1 MRRNIYFFTFLFLV
15 FNGQVKAQ
23 KDNTDRLTGIYQA
36 YIDPSVEFIIKNNG
50 KQLMLEIPGQG
61 QVNMLT
67 DGGERFRFNEIPVV
81 LQFNMGAGEKVSG
94 FRWTQTNNGQ
104 AAEWIKLPGKDQA
117 AITGHYR
124 LKNDPYKS
132 IFIRENA
139 GKLTSQVNEGPAL
152 PLVDSAGKFR
162 VKAGDYTVWYEFIK
176 DKDGHFSKVISR
188 EGGTLEF
195 VRVKDYD
202 VSLSGGFSRPNG
214 FTRADT
220 LRGMLTPLRTCY
232 DVNFYALNVEVF
244 PYKKFIKGQNSIRFK
259 AVESFDRMQIDLYEN
274 MKIEKIVYHGKELPY
289 TREYNAVFIQFPK
302 TITKGVEESI
312 TVYYEGKPIIPNITE
327 LKGGFLWYQ
336 DRDGNPWIESVCQGS
351 GASLWWPCKDHL
363 SDEPDS
369 MKISVTV
376 PDNLVDISNGRLL
389 DTVSLPGN
397 RKRFDWFVSYPIN
410 NYNVVVNIGNYRHFS
425 DVFVRE
431 KDTMQLHFYCMPYN
445 LEPAKKIF
453 GRTKELLSFL
463 EGSFG
468 EYPFKRDGF
477 TLMESLYPMEHQG
490 AVSIGSINNPFWS
503 DKVDYNES
511 TRTMWHEAAHEWWG
525 NNITEKDIADI
536 WIHEAFATYT
546 EAMLMDFFEGK
557 VASQKLL
564 HTQVPG
570 NKEPVI
576 GSYGVNNFRLGD
588 VYPKGCMMLHTL
600 RSVIDNDSTWFN
612 LLRGLQQQFRYQTV
626 TTEDIVGYIN
636 KTLGKDLTPFF
647 DQYLRHAAL
656 PELQLKFKQ
665 NEDKLEVQYRWKADV
680 SDFNMP
686 IKVTTTKNGVR
697 FIYPEPVWKTITLNG
712 MKQKDFKVDTD
723 GFLVKVI
730 TL

>member
-1 MRRNIYFFTFLFLV
+1 
-15 FNGQVKAQ
+15 
-23 KDNTDRLTGIYQA
+23 
-36 YIDPSVEFIIKNNG
+36 
-50 KQLMLEIPGQG
+50 MLEIPGQG
-61 QVNMLT
+61 QANMLA
-67 DGGERFRFNEIPVV
+67 DGDERFHFNEIPVV
-81 LQFNMGAGEKVSG
+81 LQFNKGAGEKASG
-94 FRWTQTNNGQ
+94 FRWTQTNSGQ
-104 AAEWIKLPGKDQA
+104 AIEWIKLPGEDQT

-132 IFIRENA
+132 IYIRGKA

-152 PLVDSAGKFR
+152 PLADSAGKFR
-162 VKAGDYTVWYEFIK
+162 VKAGDYTIWYEFIK
-176 DKDGHFSKVISR
+176 DKEGHFTKVISQ

-202 VSLSGGFSRPNG
+202 VSVSGGFTRPNG

-232 DVNFYALNVEVF
+232 DVNFYTLDVEVF
-244 PYKKFIKGQNSIRFK
+244 PYKKFIKGQNRIRFK

-274 MKIEKIVYHGKELPY
+274 MKIEKIVYDGKELPY

-369 MKISVTV
+369 MKISVTI
-376 PDNLVDISNGRLL
+376 PDNLVDISNGRLM
-389 DTVSLPGN
+389 DTILLPGN

-410 NYNVVVNIGNYRHFS
+410 NYNVVMNIGNYKHFS

-453 GRTKELLSFL
+453 GRTKEMLSFL
-463 EGSFG
+463 ERSFG

-490 AVSIGSINNPFWS
+490 AVSIGSINSPFWS
-503 DKVDYNES
+503 DKIDYNES

-546 EAMLMDFFEGK
+546 EAMLMEFFEGK
-557 VASQKLL
+557 AAAQKLL
-564 HTQVPG
+564 HGQVPG
-570 NKEPVI
+570 NKEPII

-600 RSVIDNDSTWFN
+600 RNIIDNDSTWFN
-612 LLRGLQQQFRYQTV
+612 LLQGLQRQFRYQTV
-626 TTEDIVGYIN
+626 ATEDIVGYIN
-636 KTLGKDLTPFF
+636 KTLGKNFTPFF

-665 NEDKLEVQYRWKADV
+665 NEDKLEIQYRWKTDV
-680 SDFNMP
+680 NGFTMP
-686 IKVTTTKNGVR
+686 IKVTTTKNGFG
-697 FIYPEPVWKTITLNG
+697 FIYPESVWKTITLNG

-723 GFLVKVI
+723 GFLVKVV

>member
-1 MRRNIYFFTFLFLV
+1 MRRNIYFFTLLFLV
-15 FNGQVKAQ
+15 FSNGLKAQ
-23 KDNTDRLTGIYQA
+23 KGSPDTLTGIYQA

-61 QVNMLT
+61 QVNMLA
-67 DGGERFRFNEIPVV
+67 DGGARFHFKEIPVV
-81 LQFNMGAGEKVSG
+81 LQFNKDAGEKASG
-94 FRWTQTNNGQ
+94 FRWTQNRSGQ
-104 AAEWIKLPGKDQA
+104 AVEWIKLPGEDQR
-117 AITGHYR
+117 AIPGQYR

-132 IFIRENA
+132 IYIKETA

-162 VKAGDYTVWYEFIK
+162 VKAGDYTIWYEFIK
-176 DKDGHFSKVISR
+176 DTEGHFIGVMTR

-195 VRVKDYD
+195 LRVKDYD
-202 VSLSGGFSRPNG
+202 VSFAGGFSRPNG

-220 LRGMLTPLRTCY
+220 LRGTLTPERSCY
-232 DVNFYALNVEVF
+232 DVNFYALDVEVF
-244 PYKKFIKGQNSIRFK
+244 PYRKFIKGQNSIRFK

-274 MKIEKIVYHGKELPY
+274 MKIEKIVYHGQELPY

-302 TITKGVEESI
+302 TISKGVEESI

-351 GASLWWPCKDHL
+351 GASLWWPCKDHQ

-369 MKISVTV
+369 MKISVTI

-410 NYNVVVNIGNYRHFS
+410 NYNVVVNIGNYKHFS
-425 DVFVRE
+425 DVFTRE
-431 KDTMQLHFYCMPYN
+431 KDTMQLHFYCLPYN

-453 GRTKELLSFL
+453 GKTKELLTFF
-463 EGSFG
+463 ERSFG

-490 AVSIGSINNPFWS
+490 AISIGSINEPFWS
-503 DKVDYNES
+503 DKINYSEL
-511 TRTMWHEAAHEWWG
+511 TRTLWHEAAHEWWG
-525 NNITEKDIADI
+525 NNITSKDIADI

-546 EAMLMDFFEGK
+546 EAMVMELFDGK
-557 VASQKLL
+557 VTAQKLL
-564 HTQVPG
+564 RNQVPG
-570 NKEPVI
+570 NKEPII
-576 GSYGVNNFRLGD
+576 GSYGVNDFRLGD

-600 RSVIDNDSTWFN
+600 RNIIGNDSAWFS

-647 DQYLRHAAL
+647 DQYLRHAAI

-665 NEDKLEVQYRWKADV
+665 NKDNLEVQYRWKTDV
-680 SDFNMP
+680 SDLNMP
-686 IKVTTTKNGVR
+686 VKVTTAKNAYN
-697 FIYPEPVWKTITLNG
+697 FIYPESAWKTIMLNG
-712 MKQKDFKVDTD
+712 IKQKGFKVDTD
-723 GFLVKVI
+723 GFLVKVSVQ
-730 TL
+730 

>member
-15 FNGQVKAQ
+15 FNSRVKAQ
-23 KDNTDRLTGIYQA
+23 KDNPNRLTGIYQA

-61 QVNMLT
+61 QVNMLA
-67 DGGERFRFNEIPVV
+67 DGDERFHFNEIPVV
-81 LQFNMGAGEKVSG
+81 LQFNKGAGEKTSG
-94 FRWTQTNNGQ
+94 FRWTQTNSGQ
-104 AAEWIKLPGKDQA
+104 AIEWIKLPGEDQT

-132 IFIRENA
+132 IYIREKA

-152 PLVDSAGKFR
+152 PLADSAGKFR
-162 VKAGDYTVWYEFIK
+162 AKASDYTIWYEFIK
-176 DKDGHFSKVISR
+176 DTKGHFTKVISR

-202 VSLSGGFSRPNG
+202 VSLSSGFSRPNG

-232 DVNFYALNVEVF
+232 DVSFYALDVEVF

-274 MKIEKIVYHGKELPY
+274 MRIEKIVYHGKELPY

-312 TVYYEGKPIIPNITE
+312 TVFYEGKPIIPNITE

-369 MKISVTV
+369 MKISVTI

-389 DTVSLPGN
+389 GTVSLPGN

-410 NYNVVVNIGNYRHFS
+410 NYNVVVNIGNYEHFS

-490 AVSIGSINNPFWS
+490 AVSIGSINSPFWS
-503 DKVDYNES
+503 DKIDYNES

-546 EAMLMDFFEGK
+546 EAMLMEFFEGK

-564 HTQVPG
+564 HNQVPE

-600 RSVIDNDSTWFN
+600 RSVIDNDSAWFN

-626 TTEDIVGYIN
+626 TTEDVVGYIN

-656 PELQLKFKQ
+656 PELQLKFKP
-665 NEDKLEVQYRWKADV
+665 NEDKLEVQYRWKTDV
-680 SDFNMP
+680 SGFKMP
-686 IKVTTTKNGVR
+686 IKTTTAKNEFG

-712 MKQKDFKVDTD
+712 VKQKDFKVDTD

-730 TL
+730 IL